1 MNIILRWIIN
11 AVSIFIAAYTLPGV
25 EISNF
30 GAALIVALVLA
41 VVNVMVKPL
50 LIVLTL
56 PATILSL
63 GLFLF
68 VINALMISL
77 VDHLVE
83 GFRISGLW
91 WAIVFSIA
99 LSVMNSLLKSITRP
113 HVYRENIRGG

>member
-1 MNIILRWIIN
+1 MNIFIRWLIN
-11 AVSIFIAAYTLPGV
+11 AVTIFVAAYILPGV
-25 EISNF
+25 EISSF

-68 VINALMISL
+68 VINALMVLL
-77 VDHLVE
+77 VDRLVD
-83 GFRISGLW
+83 GFHVSGFW
-91 WAIVFSIA
+91 WALLFSVC
-99 LSVMNSLLKSITRP
+99 LSILNAVLKETSKPRSQ
-113 HVYRENIRGG
+113 YQQNLS